1 MAWTQ
6 TDIDN
11 LDSAYAKGAQ
21 SVTTSDGKSV
31 TFRSVDEYMRLRKV
45 MQSEVAGSSVVPK
58 SHSVARISKAR

>member
-6 TDIDN
+6 DDIDA

-45 MQSEVAGSSVVPK
+45 MQAEVAGSSARPA
-58 SHSVARISKAR
+58 SYAVARISKVR